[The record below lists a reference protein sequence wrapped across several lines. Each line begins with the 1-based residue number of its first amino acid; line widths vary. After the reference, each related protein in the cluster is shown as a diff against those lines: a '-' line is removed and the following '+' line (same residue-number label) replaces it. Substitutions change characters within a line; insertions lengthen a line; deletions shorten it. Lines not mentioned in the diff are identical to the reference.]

1 MIDQLKKSTVQADD
15 IQKIES
21 VGSGYRV
28 ALCDKVP
35 ATLDRRRQPG
45 DVFRCD
51 RIGDDEVPVLLEA
64 RRFGWC
70 ELMLKAGLPHGSP

>member
-1 MIDQLKKSTVQADD
+1 M
-15 IQKIES
+15 
-21 VGSGYRV
+21 